1 MGRDVAAALGATR
14 RGEGYLEGK
23 TDIVTWCIGHLV
35 ELDDPESYDPAWKSW
50 RMETLPIIPA
60 EFKYHASDRT
70 LDQFKVIK
78 TLLGRADVTSVVNAA
93 DAGREGELIFDLVY
107 TLARCR
113 KPVER
118 LWISSLTR
126 DEIIAGFNRLKP
138 AADYVGLR
146 DSARSRQ
153 QADWL
158 VGLNATR
165 AQTIKAR
172 RAGHEGVYSLGR
184 VQTPT
189 LALIVGRDEEIA
201 NFVPTNYY
209 EVVADF
215 QTVTGSTYRG
225 TWFNKAGSR
234 FDHKDAAES
243 VVFKV
248 TGKRGA
254 VEKVDKK
261 ASKERAPL
269 LYDLTALQRAANAR
283 YAFSAARTLELAQTL
298 YEKKFITYP
307 RTSSRHLSQ
316 SVNQELR
323 AHVEAAGVGPYVKF
337 IETILA
343 RGEPKLSSRHVDDKK
358 VTDHHAVIPT
368 KQRVEPN
375 ALAPD
380 EKRIYDLIARR
391 FLAAFYPDAELERT
405 TIITAVEGE
414 QFMTRGTVVLKAGWR
429 EVDPPGR
436 EERKKA
442 DGEDEAEDAE
452 LPALK
457 AKEAVGVS
465 NVEAVAKQT
474 KAPPRYSESSLLGA
488 METAGKKVE
497 DEELRLAMK
506 DSGLG
511 TPATRAAIIETLL
524 KREYITRDKK
534 SLAATPKGIALIKL
548 LPSQL
553 LKSAELTGSWEQKLA
568 RMTRGEYARDAFM
581 GEVKV
586 MVTELVAQIGA
597 AEMERA
603 VAASASAGAAGA
615 KRGGAASAT
624 IARPEDAIDCP
635 KCKLEERAG
644 FLVERVSAAGKFLVC
659 SEGRDACGFIS
670 DAPKNAKQR
679 KLLLATKCDLCGGA
693 LRLRVPKEKGKRA
706 SLSCARYPECRGQR
720 WFDERGALE
729 EARPA
734 PETGA
739 PCKECGAPT
748 VKRGPFKNE
757 SYFWGCTRWKSDK
770 SGCNAA
776 PVWIND
782 EQPRAGDAS
791 RGAERATQG
800 ATPVA
805 PKVETGPP
813 CPECETP
820 TVKRGP
826 SSAGSYFWSCPKWR
840 SNGTGCNSKPIWIN
854 EART

>member
-14 RGEGYLEGK
+14 RGDGYLEGK
-23 TDIVTWCIGHLV
+23 DDIVTWCIGHLV
-35 ELDDPESYDPAWKSW
+35 ELDDPDVYDPKLKSW
-50 RMETLPIIPA
+50 RMETLPIIPE

-70 LDQFKVIK
+70 KDQFNVIK
-78 TLLGRADVTSVVNAA
+78 TLLGRDDVTRVVNAA

-113 KPVER
+113 KPVAR

-138 AADYVGLR
+138 AAAYVGLR

-172 RAGHEGVYSLGR
+172 GAGYDGVYSLGR

-189 LALIVGRDEEIA
+189 LALIVGRDEEIT

-215 QTVTGSTYRG
+215 QSGAGAYRG

-234 FDHKDAAES
+234 FDHRDAAEAI
-243 VVFKV
+243 VFKV
-248 TGKRGA
+248 QGKPGA
-254 VEKVDKK
+254 VEKVETK
-261 ASKERAPL
+261 ASRERAPL

-283 YAFSAARTLELAQTL
+283 YSFSAARTLELAQTL

-307 RTSSRHLSQ
+307 RTSSRHLSTG
-316 SVNQELR
+316 VNQEL
-323 AHVEAAGVGPYVKF
+323 AGHVEAARVGPYVKF

-343 RGEPKLSSRHVDDKK
+343 KGTPKLTSRHVDDKK
-358 VTDHHAVIPT
+358 VTDHHAIITT
-368 KQRVEPN
+368 KQRIEPH

-405 TIITAVEGE
+405 TITTAVENE

-436 EERKKA
+436 EERKKT

-452 LPALK
+452 LPLVK
-457 AKEAVGVS
+457 AKEAVETTH
-465 NVEAVAKQT
+465 VEALAKQT

-511 TPATRAAIIETLL
+511 TPATRAQVIETLL
-524 KREYITRDKK
+524 KREYIVRDKK
-534 SLAATPKGIALIKL
+534 SLTATPKGIALIKL
-548 LPSQL
+548 LPSTL
-553 LKSAELTGSWEQKLA
+553 LKSAELTGSWEQKLS
-568 RMTRGEYARDAFM
+568 RMARGEYERAAFM
-581 GEVKV
+581 GEVKE
-586 MVTELVAQIGA
+586 MVTELVGQIA
-597 AEMERA
+597 ASAMERA
-603 VAASASAGAAGA
+603 TGAQVA
-615 KRGGAASAT
+615 KRPEAERAT
-624 IARPEDAIDCP
+624 DALDCP
-635 KCKLEERAG
+635 KCKREERAG
-644 FLVERVSAAGKFLVC
+644 FLIERTSANGKFLVC
-659 SEGRDACGFIS
+659 SEGREACGYIS

-679 KLLLATKCDLCGGA
+679 KLLAATRCDACGA
-693 LRLRVPKEKGKRA
+693 AMRLRAPREKGKRA
-706 SLSCARYPECRGQR
+706 SLSCVRYPECRGVR
-720 WFDERGALE
+720 WFDEQGALE
-729 EARPA
+729 EAKAPA
-734 PETGA
+734 EAGA
-739 PCKECGAPT
+739 PCGECGGPT
-748 VKRGPFKNE
+748 VKRGPFKND
-757 SYFWGCTRWKSDK
+757 SYFWGCTRWKSDGQ
-770 SGCNAA
+770 GCNAK
-776 PVWIND
+776 PV
-782 EQPRAGDAS
+782 
-791 RGAERATQG
+791 
-800 ATPVA
+800 
-805 PKVETGPP
+805 
-813 CPECETP
+813 
-820 TVKRGP
+820 
-826 SSAGSYFWSCPKWR
+826 
-840 SNGTGCNSKPIWIN
+840 WIN

>member
-1 MGRDVAAALGATR
+1 MRLIITEKPSMGRDVAAALGATR

-23 TDIVTWCIGHLV
+23 TDIITWCIGHLV
-35 ELDDPESYDPAWKSW
+35 ELDDPEEYDPKFKSW
-50 RMETLPIIPA
+50 RMETLPIIPE
-60 EFKYHASDRT
+60 EFKYHASERT

-78 TLLGRADVTSVVNAA
+78 ALLGRDDVTTVVNAA

-107 TLARCR
+107 TLARSR

-138 AADYVGLR
+138 AAEYTGLR

-172 RAGHEGVYSLGR
+172 GAGHDGVYSLGR

-215 QTVTGSTYRG
+215 ESAAGAYRG
-225 TWFNKAGSR
+225 TWFNKGGSR
-234 FDHKDAAES
+234 FDHKDAAEA

-248 TGKRGA
+248 RGKPGA
-254 VEKVDKK
+254 VEKVEKK
-261 ASKERAPL
+261 ATKERAPL

-283 YAFSAARTLELAQTL
+283 YSFSAARTLELAQTL

-307 RTSSRHLSQ
+307 RTSSRHLSAA
-316 SVNQELR
+316 VNQELKG
-323 AHVEAAGVGPYVKF
+323 HVEAAGVGPYVKF
-337 IETILA
+337 IETILKK
-343 RGEPKLSSRHVDDKK
+343 GTPKLTSRHVDDKK

-380 EKRIYDLIARR
+380 EKRIYDLVVRR

-405 TIITAVEGE
+405 TITTAVEGE
-414 QFMTRGTVVLKAGWR
+414 RFITRGTVVLKAGWR

-436 EERKKA
+436 EDRKRA
-442 DGEDEAEDAE
+442 EGDDEAEDAE
-452 LPALK
+452 LPPVKAL
-457 AKEAVGVS
+457 EAVETK

-511 TPATRAAIIETLL
+511 TPATRAAVIETLL
-524 KREYITRDKK
+524 KREYIVRDKK
-534 SLAATPKGIALIKL
+534 SLTATPKGIAVIKL

-568 RMTRGEYARDAFM
+568 RMARGEYARDAFM

-586 MVTELVAQIGA
+586 MVTELVGQIAA

-603 VAASASAGAAGA
+603 VAGE
-615 KRGGAASAT
+615 GGARRSAAT
-624 IARPEDAIDCP
+624 TPRPEDASDCP

-644 FLVERVSAAGKFLVC
+644 FLVERVSASGKFLVC
-659 SEGRDACGFIS
+659 SEGRDVCGFIS

-679 KLLLATKCDLCGGA
+679 KLMLATKCDACGSA
-693 LRLRVPKEKGKRA
+693 MRLRAPREKGKRA
-706 SLSCARYPECRGQR
+706 SLSCARYPECRGVR
-720 WFDERGALE
+720 WFDEKGALE
-729 EARPA
+729 EAKAA
-734 PETGA
+734 PETGE

-748 VKRGPFKNE
+748 IKRGPFKNE

-776 PVWIND
+776 PVWIN
-782 EQPRAGDAS
+782 ET
-791 RGAERATQG
+791 RATAAGEG
-800 ATPVA
+800 AA
-805 PKVETGPP
+805 SGASGIKVETGPP

-840 SNGTGCNSKPIWIN
+840 SSGAGCNSKPIWIN
-854 EART
+854 EARA